1 MLEKIT
7 EQELDQ
13 YGVVSAPDHL
23 TGRPADVKAVFDR
36 LVRDLV
42 AAVVNRI
49 IDAHNGL
56 DESVNKR
63 IDDVIEE
70 LKNVSQIN
78 AENLGSNNIVL
89 DKAGETALAELY
101 ATGELVPTVH
111 GALKKLGALGT
122 MVDYLADPGTFLK
135 PETAALFGLDE
146 TAVPDDVLA
155 KIGNEFP
162 RIAVGTATGNSYAS
176 ADEPNSLTFPF
187 QPKLVVL
194 MKADVDYRPSSYSGY
209 GYFVWLE
216 GVTTHGVTADNYGT
230 RHRCFRREGNTL
242 YWWSDYP
249 EKVPAAICGNYV
261 AFG

>member
-13 YGVVSAPDHL
+13 YGVVSAPDYL

-63 IDDVIEE
+63 IDNVIEE

-78 AENLGSNNIVL
+78 AENLGSNNIAL
-89 DKAGETALAELY
+89 DKAGKTALAELY

-111 GALKKLGALGT
+111 GALKKLGALGA

-146 TAVPDDVLA
+146 TAVPDDAFRV
-155 KIGNEFP
+155 IGGTFP
-162 RIAVGTATGNSYAS
+162 RIVSGVVTGAIDAGEDN
-176 ADEPNSLTFPF
+176 PNSITFPF
-187 QPKLVVL
+187 EPKLVLVTQPEQ
-194 MKADVDYRPSSYSGY
+194 DVTAVTSH
-209 GYFVWLE
+209 FVWQE
-216 GVTTHGVTADNYGT
+216 GVTKQDTINSNYGY
-230 RHRCFRREGNTL
+230 RHRCFKREGNTL
-242 YWWSDYP
+242 YWWCDMPGY
-249 EKVPAAICGNYV
+249 AACATCGNYV
-261 AFG
+261 AIG